1 LDLTRS
7 LFSARR
13 TFDIDL
19 SADGVEEPRFEFAE
33 ESRFRL
39 SVLMPVHNEKATIE
53 AAVAD
58 VLEMKLGYPFELIIV
73 DDGSTDGTSS
83 ILACIDDPRV
93 LVYRHPT
100 NLGKGAAVL
109 SAAALAGG
117 THLVIFDADREY
129 RAADLVRLFQPV
141 VDETAEVVF
150 GVRILGMN
158 TAYQSYRYA
167 LGNRLTTLAANVL
180 FDACLSDLH
189 CCLKMFPVD
198 LFRSLSLT
206 HSGFGLDSEIT
217 AELLRRGYRPY
228 EIPVSYNGRSHA
240 AGKKLTWRDGVDCL
254 ATLSRVRRRG
264 TITLGVEKASFG
276 QVALHGVGGEPND
289 LVGDTKQGATASRQ
303 LGPN

>member
-1 LDLTRS
+1 MDSTRS
-7 LFSARR
+7 LFSAGRN
-13 TFDIDL
+13 FDIDL
-19 SADGVEEPRFEFAE
+19 SADGAE
-33 ESRFRL
+33 GSRFTLVEDSRLRL

-53 AAVAD
+53 AAVTD

-73 DDGSTDGTSS
+73 DDGSTDGTTS

-141 VDETAEVVF
+141 VDETAQVVF
-150 GVRILGMN
+150 GVRMLGMN
-158 TAYQSYRYA
+158 TAYRTYRYV

-180 FDACLSDLH
+180 FDACVSDLH
-189 CCLKMFPVD
+189 CCLKMLPVE
-198 LFRSLSLT
+198 LFRSLRLT

-240 AGKKLTWRDGVDCL
+240 EGKKLTWRDGVDCL
-254 ATLSRVRRRG
+254 ATLSRVRTRG
-264 TITLGVEKASFG
+264 MIALGVQKPSIGHVAV
-276 QVALHGVGGEPND
+276 QVVDDQSNN
-289 LVGDTKQGATASRQ
+289 LVSDANRV
-303 LGPN
+303 

>member
-1 LDLTRS
+1 LDSTRS
-7 LFSARR
+7 LFSAGRN
-13 TFDIDL
+13 FDIDL
-19 SADGVEEPRFEFAE
+19 SADGAE
-33 ESRFRL
+33 GSRFTLVEDSRLRL

-53 AAVAD
+53 AAVTD

-73 DDGSTDGTSS
+73 DDGSTDGTTS

-141 VDETAEVVF
+141 VDETAQVVF
-150 GVRILGMN
+150 GVRMLGMN
-158 TAYQSYRYA
+158 TAYRTYRYV

-180 FDACLSDLH
+180 FDACVSDLH
-189 CCLKMFPVD
+189 CCLKMLPVE
-198 LFRSLSLT
+198 LFRSLRLT

-240 AGKKLTWRDGVDCL
+240 EGKKLTWRDGVDCL
-254 ATLSRVRRRG
+254 ATLSRVRTRG
-264 TITLGVEKASFG
+264 MIALGVQKPSIGHVAV
-276 QVALHGVGGEPND
+276 QVVDDQSNN
-289 LVGDTKQGATASRQ
+289 LVSDANRV
-303 LGPN
+303 

>member
-1 LDLTRS
+1 LDSTRS
-7 LFSARR
+7 LFSAGR

-19 SADGVEEPRFEFAE
+19 SPDGAE
-33 ESRFRL
+33 ESRFALVEDSRFRL
-39 SVLMPVHNEKATIE
+39 SVLMPAHNEKATIE
-53 AAVAD
+53 AAVTD

-83 ILACIDDPRV
+83 ILAYIDDPRV

-141 VDETAEVVF
+141 VDETAQVVF

-180 FDACLSDLH
+180 FDACLSDMH
-189 CCLKMFPVD
+189 CCLKMLPVE
-198 LFRSLSLT
+198 LFRSLRLT

-228 EIPVSYNGRSHA
+228 EIPVSYNGRSRA
-240 AGKKLTWRDGVDCL
+240 EGKKLTWRDGVDCL
-254 ATLSRVRRRG
+254 ATLSRVRARG
-264 TITLGVEKASFG
+264 TITLAVEKPSIG
-276 QVALHGVGGEPND
+276 QLALQVVDDKPDD
-289 LVGDTKQGATASRQ
+289 LVSDAIRGVTAS
-303 LGPN
+303 